1 MNPTD
6 ILNTLFQYSLL
17 HLYAPIISQ
26 VGFSHPL
33 TFIIITVHNTFSLTY
48 LLLAAS
54 IAYPMMHGKTWLI
67 PASVA
72 VVWMIISVNV
82 IATLDIPTTTAVA
95 AVFPHGWLEFTAIA
109 YWTNALRKASQG
121 NIPPA
126 LINSPTLKDY
136 FNALAKPK
144 KFAAL
149 VKTDV
154 QTSFKATKTSL
165 KILSR
170 NLKRAYLTTLILIAA
185 AALVETYVTPYMMLL
200 TNNL

>member
-33 TFIIITVHNTFSLTY
+33 TFVIITAHNTFSLTY

-54 IAYPMMHGKTWLI
+54 IAYPIMHGKTWLI

-72 VVWMIISVNV
+72 AFWVIISVNV
-82 IATLDIPTTTAVA
+82 AATLDIPITTAVA

-109 YWTNALRKASQG
+109 YWTNALREATHS
-121 NIPPA
+121 NTPPTPVD
-126 LINSPTLKDY
+126 SPTLKDY
-136 FNALAKPK
+136 FNALVKPK
-144 KFAAL
+144 KFVAL
-149 VKTDV
+149 VKTDI

-170 NLKRAYLTTLILIAA
+170 NLKRAYITTLILIAA
-185 AALVETYVTPYMMLL
+185 AALIETYVTPYIMLL
-200 TNNL
+200 VNNL